1 MTHEVIVSHT
11 LAEVQCINVPPPATK
26 CRPLLELSETLKI
39 VDDLLCSPLFFFF
52 APWRDF
58 ATAPPP
64 GPPDFFNPHN
74 FWPSTAAKLGEG
86 KVFRGMKS
94 DFVVCLLN
102 IYSICPKVKGARTV
116 GVAGA
121 VVTPLLSHSVDNVR
135 GDESK

>member
-1 MTHEVIVSHT
+1 MLST
-11 LAEVQCINVPPPATK
+11 LFSSPPGEILL
-26 CRPLLELSETLKI
+26 PL
-39 VDDLLCSPLFFFF
+39 
-52 APWRDF
+52 
-58 ATAPPP
+58 PP
-64 GPPDFFNPHN
+64 GPGFFNPHN